1 MTDLSFFT
9 SPLSQEIRAEGRAE
23 GIVKTK
29 IKDILML
36 LDGRGVP
43 VSDTDRHRITS
54 CDDLDTL
61 DRWFARA
68 ITATSISEVLDADQP
83 DTER

>member
-1 MTDLSFFT
+1 VTDLSFFT
-9 SPLSQEIRAEGRAE
+9 SPLSQEIRTEGRVE
-23 GIVKTK
+23 TK

-43 VSDTDRHRITS
+43 VSDADRHRITS

-68 ITATSISEVLDADQP
+68 ITATSTSEVLDADQP
-83 DTER
+83 DTEG